1 MNKDELE
8 CIKELRQDSS
18 VYSYQDKV
26 LGVVR
31 IKVIYRGER
40 LYFQIKDRAIIC
52 IISARDAMLS
62 KKSLKKWDSG
72 EKIDSDEVE
81 LLCNTIQKYYAK
93 SYSDELIIV

>member
-62 KKSLKKWDSG
+62 KKS
-72 EKIDSDEVE
+72 
-81 LLCNTIQKYYAK
+81 
-93 SYSDELIIV
+93 

>member
-1 MNKDELE
+1 
-8 CIKELRQDSS
+8 
-18 VYSYQDKV
+18 
-26 LGVVR
+26 
-31 IKVIYRGER
+31 
-40 LYFQIKDRAIIC
+40 
-52 IISARDAMLS
+52 MLS